1 MAVRF
6 HVDDS
11 FGRVGNHLAH
21 LLWGM
26 KAMSQQWQEE
36 LLEQV
41 AQAVVR
47 RGMEVPAILFLEMH
61 KPLAN
66 LLGHAVWMTMPIWAL
81 FWGVQRTNALGELLS
96 DPTQIERLIQR
107 IEALSERKNGSPEGV
122 RG

>member
-1 MAVRF
+1 
-6 HVDDS
+6 
-11 FGRVGNHLAH
+11 
-21 LLWGM
+21 
-26 KAMSQQWQEE
+26 MSQQWQEE

>member
-1 MAVRF
+1 
-6 HVDDS
+6 
-11 FGRVGNHLAH
+11 
-21 LLWGM
+21 M

-96 DPTQIERLIQR
+96 DPTQIERLIRR

>member
-1 MAVRF
+1 
-6 HVDDS
+6 
-11 FGRVGNHLAH
+11 
-21 LLWGM
+21 M
-26 KAMSQQWQEE
+26 KVMSQQWQEE

-122 RG
+122 RD

>member
-1 MAVRF
+1 
-6 HVDDS
+6 
-11 FGRVGNHLAH
+11 
-21 LLWGM
+21 M

>member
-1 MAVRF
+1 MK
-6 HVDDS
+6 
-11 FGRVGNHLAH
+11 
-21 LLWGM
+21 GM
-26 KAMSQQWQEE
+26 NQQRWEE

-107 IEALSERKNGSPEGV
+107 IEALSEGKNGSPEGV

>member
-1 MAVRF
+1 
-6 HVDDS
+6 
-11 FGRVGNHLAH
+11 
-21 LLWGM
+21 M
-26 KAMSQQWQEE
+26 KAMRQQWQEE

-96 DPTQIERLIQR
+96 DPTQIERLIRR

>member
-1 MAVRF
+1 
-6 HVDDS
+6 
-11 FGRVGNHLAH
+11 
-21 LLWGM
+21 M

-47 RGMEVPAILFLEMH
+47 RGMEVPTILFLEMH

-96 DPTQIERLIQR
+96 DPTQIERLIRR

>member
-1 MAVRF
+1 
-6 HVDDS
+6 
-11 FGRVGNHLAH
+11 
-21 LLWGM
+21 M

-61 KPLAN
+61 KSLAN

-96 DPTQIERLIQR
+96 DPTQIERLIRR

>member
-1 MAVRF
+1 
-6 HVDDS
+6 
-11 FGRVGNHLAH
+11 
-21 LLWGM
+21 M

-41 AQAVVR
+41 ARAVVR

-96 DPTQIERLIQR
+96 DPTQIERLIRR

>member
-1 MAVRF
+1 
-6 HVDDS
+6 
-11 FGRVGNHLAH
+11 
-21 LLWGM
+21 M
-26 KAMSQQWQEE
+26 KVMSQQWQEE

-96 DPTQIERLIQR
+96 DPTRIERLIRR

>member
-1 MAVRF
+1 
-6 HVDDS
+6 
-11 FGRVGNHLAH
+11 
-21 LLWGM
+21 M
-26 KAMSQQWQEE
+26 KAMSQQCQEE

-96 DPTQIERLIQR
+96 DPTQIERLIRR

>member
-11 FGRVGNHLAH
+11 FGRVGNHLSH

-26 KAMSQQWQEE
+26 KAMSRQWQEE

-96 DPTQIERLIQR
+96 DPTQIERLIRR

>member
-1 MAVRF
+1 
-6 HVDDS
+6 
-11 FGRVGNHLAH
+11 
-21 LLWGM
+21 M
-26 KAMSQQWQEE
+26 KVMSQQWQEE

-96 DPTQIERLIQR
+96 DPTQIERLIRR